1 MTFTNDAMMNKFMD
15 KYESKLNEE
24 VELDEETAA
33 MGSAGMSNLQ
43 WLLQHQEASLKLQGT
58 QSKGPE
64 ITFALRAI

>member
-33 MGSAGMSNLQ
+33 MDERECPNLQ
-43 WLLQHQEASLKLQGT
+43 WLTSTPSE
-58 QSKGPE
+58 
-64 ITFALRAI
+64 